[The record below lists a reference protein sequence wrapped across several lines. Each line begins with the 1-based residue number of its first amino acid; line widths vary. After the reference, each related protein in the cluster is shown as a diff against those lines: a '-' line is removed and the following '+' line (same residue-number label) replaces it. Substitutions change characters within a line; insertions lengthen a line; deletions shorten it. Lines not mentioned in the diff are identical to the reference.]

1 MNLNYYLD
9 IKLTDLSKF
18 TAMDIKKIYQHFH
31 TIVGK
36 SEGCIA
42 VSFPEWSDQSIGGV
56 IRFLGSE
63 DQLQFISRSAWL
75 NQNIERGLLDVS
87 RIKKVPESATTYYR
101 FYRNRSIE
109 KQTPAFFERIKRR
122 YVRKNKEYLFNKPQL
137 EESTMACVRTIA
149 HGIAVDSNSTEQKG
163 FVLFIMREQVERPF
177 DMQNNLKF
185 SSYGLAPQGLGVP
198 HF

>member
-9 IKLTDLSKF
+9 IKLTDISKF
-18 TAMDIKKIYQHFH
+18 TTMDIKKVYQHFH

-42 VSFPEWSDQSIGGV
+42 VSFPEWSDHSIGGA

-75 NQNIERGLLDVS
+75 NQNLERGLLDVS
-87 RIKKVPESATTYYR
+87 RIKKVPESTTTYYR
-101 FYRNRSIE
+101 FFRNRSIE

-122 YVRKNKEYLFNKPQL
+122 YARKNKEHLFNKPHL
-137 EESTMACVRTIA
+137 EESIQTRVQSIVHAIP
-149 HGIAVDSNSTEQKG
+149 VDSSSTAQKG
-163 FVLFIMREQVERPF
+163 FVLFITREQVECPF
-177 DMQNNLKF
+177 DLQSNLKF

>member
-31 TIVGK
+31 TIVAK
-36 SEGCIA
+36 AEGSVA

-75 NQNIERGLLDVS
+75 NQNAERGLLDVS
-87 RIKKVPESATTYYR
+87 RIKKVPESTTTYYR
-101 FYRNRSIE
+101 FFRNRGIE

-122 YVRKNKEYLFNKPQL
+122 YARKNKEHLFNKPQL
-137 EESTMACVRTIA
+137 GESIKTRLQSIA
-149 HGIAVDSNSTEQKG
+149 HGIPVDSSSTAQKG
-163 FVLFIMREQVERPF
+163 FVLFIAREQVEPPF
-177 DMQNNLKF
+177 DLQRDIKF
-185 SSYGLAPQGLGVP
+185 SSYGLAPQGVGVP